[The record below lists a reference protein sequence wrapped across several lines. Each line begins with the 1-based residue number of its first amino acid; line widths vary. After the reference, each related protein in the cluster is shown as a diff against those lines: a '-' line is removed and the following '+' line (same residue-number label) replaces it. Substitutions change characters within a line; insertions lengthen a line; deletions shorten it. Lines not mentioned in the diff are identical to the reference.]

1 MLEAFNFYA
10 LMHIT
15 YTSPTLNVLQG
26 NNSVCLLNYSTM
38 KVKISCNSQSSV
50 AAKTITPLPF
60 HCKIITLL
68 IEYFKYHLLYLK
80 EKIFSAFNN
89 LVH

>member
-26 NNSVCLLNYSTM
+26 NNSVCLLNYSTI
-38 KVKISCNSQSSV
+38 KVKIFCNSQLSV
-50 AAKTITPLPF
+50 AAKTITRVQF
-60 HCKIITLL
+60 FCKSILL
-68 IEYFKYHLLYLK
+68 SRYFRLT
-80 EKIFSAFNN
+80 
-89 LVH
+89 VHY